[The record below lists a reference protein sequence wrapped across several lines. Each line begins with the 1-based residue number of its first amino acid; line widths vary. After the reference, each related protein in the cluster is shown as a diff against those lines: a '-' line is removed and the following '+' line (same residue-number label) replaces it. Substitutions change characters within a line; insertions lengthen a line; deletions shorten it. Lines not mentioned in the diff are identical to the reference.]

1 MGKGLTGLL
10 YDASRVLGKAATT
23 INDAKTIA
31 SGDPAKIAKRFTKKA
46 INKTGNKV
54 IREINKKVK

>member
-46 INKTGNKV
+46 IK
-54 IREINKKVK
+54 